1 MGTLFRRVI
10 GWRDGYQAGIS
21 KRDRYISWRGYYR
34 TGGKGV
40 EFPCG
45 ACICDVI
52 VAEIY
57 PPDITVIHNNGI
69 CKAQGFHC
77 IQSRIYSCGGGY

>member
-1 MGTLFRRVI
+1 M
-10 GWRDGYQAGIS
+10 
-21 KRDRYISWRGYYR
+21 
-34 TGGKGV
+34 

-69 CKAQGFHC
+69 CKVQGFHC
-77 IQSRIYSCGGGY
+77 IQSRIYSCGADTDILYLPLFLLCHAFIKGVA

>member
-1 MGTLFRRVI
+1 M
-10 GWRDGYQAGIS
+10 
-21 KRDRYISWRGYYR
+21 
-34 TGGKGV
+34 

-69 CKAQGFHC
+69 CKVQGFHC